1 MKNQPIDYLLEIL
14 PTQALGFEGTQ
25 YPMPLQ
31 STFLGIEMLDIDR
44 LKVQLDTLRD
54 ADVKD
59 LIEPLLLAAEL
70 VEASSADKSRFF
82 ITDDQTREFV
92 FMGSKWRAG
101 WVLVLGTKNLLPLID
116 QLKEKDYFIFTD
128 CPGDPRYLLHWE
140 PFDITNIFSSDDG
153 KIWLDMGEHCTR

>member
-1 MKNQPIDYLLEIL
+1 MYQKRLSQIKSYKSDIEGENMKNQPIDYLLEIL

-31 STFLGIEMLDIDR
+31 STFLGNEMLDIDR
-44 LKVQLDTLRD
+44 LKVQLDMVRD

-70 VEASSADKSRFF
+70 VEASRADRSRFF

-92 FMGSKWRAG
+92 FMGVSG
-101 WVLVLGTKNLLPLID
+101 EQDG
-116 QLKEKDYFIFTD
+116 
-128 CPGDPRYLLHWE
+128 YLCLEQKTFYH
-140 PFDITNIFSSDDG
+140 
-153 KIWLDMGEHCTR
+153 